1 VTSLLSQIQAQTVH
15 KLSNFISGTYL
26 AGFKASS
33 MLLNHP
39 TDGFQVRSILVAR
52 LTTQFVDVSNKGGR
66 CKLDFFFHS
75 NISLNFPFSVQQ
87 QFEGKYKALYLFLE
101 LKIPRKCA
109 REEY

>member
-1 VTSLLSQIQAQTVH
+1 VPSLLSQIQAQTVH
-15 KLSNFISGTYL
+15 KLSNFTLGTDL

-52 LTTQFVDVSNKGGR
+52 LTTQIVDLFIKGGR
-66 CKLDFFFHS
+66 CKLNFFFHS
-75 NISLNFPFSVQQ
+75 NISLNSLFL
-87 QFEGKYKALYLFLE
+87 YNTNLKASTTLLHLILE

>member
-15 KLSNFISGTYL
+15 KLSNFILGTDL

-52 LTTQFVDVSNKGGR
+52 LTTQIVDLFIKGGR
-66 CKLDFFFHS
+66 CKLDFFFHG
-75 NISLNFPFSVQQ
+75 NISLNFPISVQH
-87 QFEGKYKALYLFLE
+87 QFEGKYKAFT
-101 LKIPRKCA
+101 PVSGA
-109 REEY
+109 QDS